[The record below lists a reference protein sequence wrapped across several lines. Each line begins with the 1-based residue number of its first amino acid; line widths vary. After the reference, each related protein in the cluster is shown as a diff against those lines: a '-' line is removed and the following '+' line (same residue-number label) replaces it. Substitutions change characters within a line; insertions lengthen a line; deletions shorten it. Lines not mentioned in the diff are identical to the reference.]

1 MKAYPVEYRR
11 RVVELHGQGWTTR
24 EIQDALGVSRAWVDS
39 IKRLAAAGK
48 PLDVKSRANKRT
60 SLATRQGDR
69 ITARVADHP
78 GTTLAD
84 LKKDLGLTES
94 VWSIWRAVRALGLV
108 RVLAGRVAL
117 AGVEARHPHMAEGEA
132 RTAGKRRVGLAER
145 LHVLAREEL
154 VAHRAVQAVLV

>member
-39 IKRLAAAGK
+39 IKRLHAAGR

-69 ITARVADHP
+69 LKARVAEYP
-78 GTTLAD
+78 GATLAD
-84 LKKDLGLTES
+84 LKRDLGLTES
-94 VWSIWRAVRALGLV
+94 VWSIWRAVRALGLSLKKS
-108 RVLAGRVAL
+108 RSSPLSGTGRTSPGPGPSGRSSAP
-117 AGVEARHPHMAEGEA
+117 ASTRAASSSSTRRSARP
-132 RTAGKRRVGLAER
+132 R
-145 LHVLAREEL
+145 
-154 VAHRAVQAVLV
+154 

>member
-11 RVVELHGQGWTTR
+11 RVLELHGEGLSTR

-39 IKRLAAAGK
+39 IKRLAAGGK

-69 ITARVADHP
+69 LKARVADHP

-94 VWSIWRAVRALGLV
+94 VWSIWRALRALGLSLKKSPSS
-108 RVLAGRVAL
+108 RPSGTGRTWRPSGPSGRSSAP
-117 AGVEARHPHMAEGEA
+117 ASTRGGWSSS
-132 RTAGKRRVGLAER
+132 TRRSAPR
-145 LHVLAREEL
+145 P
-154 VAHRAVQAVLV
+154 

>member
-11 RVVELHGQGWTTR
+11 RVVELHGEGWSTR

-48 PLDVKSRANKRT
+48 PLDVKSRANRRT
-60 SLATRQGDR
+60 SLAIRQGDR
-69 ITARVADHP
+69 LKARVADHP

-94 VWSIWRAVRALGLV
+94 VWSIWRALRALGLSLKKSPSS
-108 RVLAGRVAL
+108 RPSGTGRTWRPNGPSGRSSAP
-117 AGVEARHPHMAEGEA
+117 ASTRGGWSSS
-132 RTAGKRRVGLAER
+132 TRRSAPR
-145 LHVLAREEL
+145 P
-154 VAHRAVQAVLV
+154 